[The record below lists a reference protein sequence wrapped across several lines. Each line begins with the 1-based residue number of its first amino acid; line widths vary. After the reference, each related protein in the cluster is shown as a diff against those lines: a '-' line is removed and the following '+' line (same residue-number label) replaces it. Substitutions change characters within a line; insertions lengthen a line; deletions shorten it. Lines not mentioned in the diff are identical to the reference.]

1 MKLGVV
7 GSGQVAQHI
16 MEEAEKRDVEAV
28 LIGRKDGK
36 SVSNRKFDPA
46 RHWDTVDS
54 LLMAVS
60 DVDLVINTAAFRD
73 LSACQSN
80 PDLAKQINAD
90 LPRELAERGP
100 RQIFISTDYVFR
112 GLHESGRTE
121 KDFTDAECVYGKSK
135 AEGESNVLANDGVVV
150 RIASP
155 FGIYPSPERPSFV
168 DSIVPKG
175 IASGKLELPEDQI
188 FTPTYLPDMA
198 AMLLD
203 TIDAGNMTGIYHMAN
218 SGAVNWVDFT
228 KSLFHIQGGNVKIE
242 GVTRNDNLRP
252 RNGALLN
259 SKTPKMRHW
268 MYALDEY
275 IHGSVRAEDR
285 R

>member
-16 MEEAEKRDVEAV
+16 MDEAEKRDVEAV

-36 SVSNRKFDPA
+36 SVSNRKFDPS
-46 RHWDTVDS
+46 RHWDNIDS
-54 LLMAVS
+54 LLSAVS

-73 LSACQSN
+73 LMSCEKN
-80 PDLAKQINAD
+80 PTLANQINSD

-135 AEGESNVLANDGVVV
+135 AQGEAGVISNDGVVV

-168 DSIVPKG
+168 DAIVPKG
-175 IASGKLELPEDQI
+175 IGEGRLELPTDQI

-203 TIDAGNMTGIYHMAN
+203 TIDAGNMSGIYHMAN
-218 SGAVNWVDFT
+218 SGSVNWADFART
-228 KSLFHIQGGNVKIE
+228 IFHIHGGSVKIE
-242 GVTRNDNLRP
+242 GVTKNDNLRP
-252 RNGALLN
+252 KNGALLN
-259 SKTPKMRHW
+259 ERTPKMRHW

-275 IHGSVRAEDR
+275 IKGSTRAEDR